1 MAGIKGVK
9 SGNME
14 KLRNLTEKDL
24 WTMSRKEMEELLY
37 STSKNITASVRKLL
51 RSEDYGQISMFLKKR
66 EKNKYPM
73 PREIK
78 LKTAR
83 RMDIEQLK
91 QELRDL
97 SYTANL
103 KTYNISGTKK
113 MLSDFNKKTGKDFK
127 ELIKNLTEDDWEKIN
142 DRIEETG
149 KDGSASVIK
158 AFDMVSREIDDIKL
172 NKLEDAR
179 LKAEQNA
186 SADVE
191 KTDPYNLV
199 KQLGW

>member
-9 SGNME
+9 SGNMA
-14 KLRNLTEKDL
+14 KLRGLTEKDL

-37 STSKNITASVRKLL
+37 STSKNITASVRKLMK
-51 RSEDYGQISMFLKKR
+51 SEDYGQISMFLKKR

-78 LKTAR
+78 LKTAK
-83 RMDIEQLK
+83 RMSDEQLK

-103 KTYNISGTKK
+103 KTYNLSGTKK
-113 MLSDFNKKTGKDFK
+113 MLSEFKKKTGKDFK
-127 ELIKNLTEDDWEKIN
+127 ELTKNLTDDDWEKIN

-149 KDGSASVIK
+149 KGGSASVIK
-158 AFDMVSREIDDIKL
+158 AFDMVQKEIDDIKL

-179 LKAEQNA
+179 LRAEQNA

-191 KTDPYNLV
+191 KTDPFNLV
-199 KQLGW
+199 K

>member
-9 SGNME
+9 SGNMA

-37 STSKNITASVRKLL
+37 STSKNITASVRKLMK
-51 RSEDYGQISMFLKKR
+51 SEYKDISAFVSQR
-66 EKNKYPM
+66 EKNKYAM

-78 LKTAR
+78 LKTAQ

-103 KTYNISGTKK
+103 RTYNVSGTKK
-113 MLSDFNKKTGKDFK
+113 YAKEFEQLTGK
-127 ELIKNLTEDDWEKIN
+127 NLKDLTPTDWENIRQK
-142 DRIEETG
+142 IEEGYDST
-149 KDGSASVIK
+149 SVIQTYDVDK
-158 AFDMVSREIDDIKL
+158 GQNAPDDVISDYENRK
-172 NKLEDAR
+172 EQ
-179 LKAEQNA
+179 AEQDA
-186 SADVE
+186 SDDVE
-191 KTDPYNLV
+191 RSDPFNLV
-199 KQLGW
+199 K

>member
-9 SGNME
+9 SGNMA

-37 STSKNITASVRKLL
+37 STSKNITASVRKLMK
-51 RSEDYGQISMFLKKR
+51 SEYKNISAFVSQR
-66 EKNKYPM
+66 NQNKYAM

-78 LKTAR
+78 LKTAQ

-103 KTYNISGTKK
+103 KTYNISGTRKYAK
-113 MLSDFNKKTGKDFK
+113 EFEQLTGK
-127 ELIKNLTEDDWEKIN
+127 NLKDLTPTDWENIRQK
-142 DRIEETG
+142 IEEGYDST
-149 KDGSASVIK
+149 SVI
-158 AFDMVSREIDDIKL
+158 
-172 NKLEDAR
+172 
-179 LKAEQNA
+179 QTY
-186 SADVE
+186 DVE
-191 KTDPYNLV
+191 KGQNAPDDVISEYENRKAQAEQDASDDVERSDPFNLA
-199 KQLGW
+199 K

>member
-37 STSKNITASVRKLL
+37 STSKNITASVRKLMK
-51 RSEDYGQISMFLKKR
+51 SEYKNISAFVSHR
-66 EKNKYPM
+66 NQNKYAM

-78 LKTAR
+78 LKTAQ
-83 RMDIEQLK
+83 RMEIEQLR

-103 KTYNISGTKK
+103 KTYNISGTRKYAK
-113 MLSDFNKKTGKDFK
+113 EFEQLTGK
-127 ELIKNLTEDDWEKIN
+127 NLKDLTPTDWENIRQK
-142 DRIEETG
+142 IEEGYDST
-149 KDGSASVIK
+149 SVIQTYDVEK
-158 AFDMVSREIDDIKL
+158 G
-172 NKLEDAR
+172 
-179 LKAEQNA
+179 QNA
-186 SADVE
+186 SDDVISEYENRKAQAEQDASDDVE
-191 KTDPYNLV
+191 RSDPFNLV
-199 KQLGW
+199 K